1 MTKCLVPFGLRMQPD
16 LRLMIEQAIAAS
28 GRSNNVEIC
37 TRRQQSFEL
46 DAGKTDEIL
55 AIAKEV
61 LEVVKALKPA
71 RQKK

>member
-1 MTKCLVPFGLRMQPD
+1 
-16 LRLMIEQAIAAS
+16 
-28 GRSNNVEIC
+28 
-37 TRRQQSFEL
+37 L